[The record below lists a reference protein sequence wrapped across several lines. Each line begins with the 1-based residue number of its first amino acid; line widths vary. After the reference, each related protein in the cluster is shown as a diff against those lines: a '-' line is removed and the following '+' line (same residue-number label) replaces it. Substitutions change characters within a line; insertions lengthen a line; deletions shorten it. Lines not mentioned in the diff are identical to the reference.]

1 MPIHRRAEGAE
12 KRCFLGFSYG
22 AAEAAVMLMF
32 DVILG
37 LGLDSTAQNDVFY
50 AVS

>member
-1 MPIHRRAEGAE
+1 LLSRFQLWAV
-12 KRCFLGFSYG
+12 
-22 AAEAAVMLMF
+22 EAAVMLMF

-37 LGLDSTAQNDVFY
+37 LGLDSTAQKAVFY